1 MKNKQTYLLR
11 ASIALV
17 LFMILGYTVKFYPE
31 TLVTFDEAIQTA
43 VRGSLPA
50 SATSFFSGVTVL
62 GNTLTFVFMLLV
74 LVAVIYFVK
83 KWKMEAIFLGLTGAL
98 SGLLI
103 VGSKYL
109 YGRARPSL
117 EQLVSAHGFS
127 FPSGHATGSM
137 MIYGFMLIIAH
148 QRIKSKGLRILV
160 EALIALLIALIGLSR
175 IYVGVHY
182 PTDVLG
188 GFILGFACLNIIYP
202 FYDQKRFEARFQGK
216 QK

>member
-1 MKNKQTYLLR
+1 MKNKQTYLFR

-31 TLVTFDEAIQTA
+31 NLTVFDESIQTT
-43 VRGSLPA
+43 VRGSLPS
-50 SATSFFSGVTVL
+50 SATSFFSTVTVL
-62 GNTLTFVFMLLV
+62 GNTLTFVFV
-74 LVAVIYFVK
+74 LVFVVALLYFVK
-83 KWKMEAIFLGLTGAL
+83 KWKTEGIFLGGTGVTA
-98 SGLLI
+98 GLLI
-103 VGSKYL
+103 VSVKYL
-109 YGRARPSL
+109 YGRQRPSI
-117 EQLVSAHGFS
+117 EHLVSAAGFS
-127 FPSGHATGSM
+127 FPSGHSMGSM

-148 QRIKSKGLRILV
+148 QRIKSKGLRVLV
-160 EALIALLIALIGLSR
+160 ETLIVLLIALIGLSR

-188 GFILGFACLNIIYP
+188 GFILGFACLNLIFP